1 MNENTKYL
9 TKVGIKYTSDFM
21 NELINQIRIENTLD
35 PSEDA
40 SDGTLGSLFKGRF
53 LATKISR
60 WINYLGAAMEEYNS
74 CLQKEEDK
82 LKLEGYDEYDSRQV
96 QVDLEDR
103 ATVQSILNIIN
114 SYDIDEITCYAETLS
129 DELLSETKE
138 RRTSC
143 MADMLRMYFYVI
155 HDLVQK
161 KHLFRPGRMSQD
173 DIKDFVKD
181 NFDSFYVD

>member
-1 MNENTKYL
+1 
-9 TKVGIKYTSDFM
+9 
-21 NELINQIRIENTLD
+21 
-35 PSEDA
+35 
-40 SDGTLGSLFKGRF
+40 
-53 LATKISR
+53 
-60 WINYLGAAMEEYNS
+60 MEEYNS

-114 SYDIDEITCYAETLS
+114 SY
-129 DELLSETKE
+129 
-138 RRTSC
+138 
-143 MADMLRMYFYVI
+143 